1 MVNPPGKTRPPIPR
15 TSCCLHV
22 PSRTNACCSHTLGL
36 SLSRLFQPVHPST
49 HYPSIQPSEHPLS
62 LKWPWREEQCI
73 HRGWIWPLWGQVGRR
88 SAESPLAGSTG
99 CGHTTIPATIS
110 LFLFP
115 SLSLSPLP
123 RSSFVVSLPSFLSTD
138 DLSFSFSL
146 SPFPFRS
153 EFTRSDNNRNSP
165 SPFLPGVTRYRAP
178 TRSLFPLVDF
188 ARRLAGGGR
197 DKRVRHRTR
206 DDRALYQAGASPTYY
221 NGQALLSVSLSS
233 AVRHTLPMRPCAQTI
248 VSPGMGGPLCAIATP
263 SASPAPFFLSLFLS
277 FSFSLSLSVLWRNA
291 LAFFREMERSLVFLF
306 NWGGDRGRRVVFK
319 PRSRERVEE

>member
-138 DLSFSFSL
+138 DPSLSLSFSFSVSL
-146 SPFPFRS
+146 LFPFAPSSRGLITIGILPLRS
-153 EFTRSDNNRNSP
+153 
-165 SPFLPGVTRYRAP
+165 
-178 TRSLFPLVDF
+178 SL
-188 ARRLAGGGR
+188 
-197 DKRVRHRTR
+197 
-206 DDRALYQAGASPTYY
+206 AS
-221 NGQALLSVSLSS
+221 
-233 AVRHTLPMRPCAQTI
+233 R
-248 VSPGMGGPLCAIATP
+248 AIALP
-263 SASPAPFFLSLFLS
+263 RGLS
-277 FSFSLSLSVLWRNA
+277 FRSWISRGGSQEEVGINAYGTAPGTTGLSTKQA
-291 LAFFREMERSLVFLF
+291 H
-306 NWGGDRGRRVVFK
+306 RR
-319 PRSRERVEE
+319 PITMARPS